1 MQQSSAFT
9 CGWKALGAGTEQGWE
24 APGAGTKQGWEA
36 PGAEMA
42 SQPRRMLLRPLSL
55 PGSAPVPL
63 ANAAMFNQV
72 QRSRVS
78 PGSLSQGCLSLRFI
92 PCSGIQLECW
102 PSVVCLRHPGPHP
115 PPFPKKWSFPTSCA
129 QPCGVFSSEVAGA
142 VKWEFQVMS
151 CSQRISEHLLR
162 AEGRADPCSHHCSSF
177 PLLVSSF
184 FLLEFFLAFS
194 KP

>member
-1 MQQSSAFT
+1 MS
-9 CGWKALGAGTEQGWE
+9 
-24 APGAGTKQGWEA
+24 
-36 PGAEMA
+36 
-42 SQPRRMLLRPLSL
+42 SQPWRMLLRPLSL
-55 PGSAPVPL
+55 HGSDGSAPVPP
-63 ANAAMFNQV
+63 ANVAMFNQV

-92 PCSGIQLECW
+92 PSSGIQLECW
-102 PSVVCLRHPGPHP
+102 PSAVCLRHPGPHP
-115 PPFPKKWSFPTSCA
+115 PPFPKNGVFPPAVPSLV
-129 QPCGVFSSEVAGA
+129 GFFSSEVAGA

-184 FLLEFFLAFS
+184 YCWNFFWLFPNLSICLVLERR
-194 KP
+194 KERNNRCK

>member
-1 MQQSSAFT
+1 MAGKLPEQEQSRAGKLPEQKWHPSPGGCSSAPSP
-9 CGWKALGAGTEQGWE
+9 CP
-24 APGAGTKQGWEA
+24 APLQF
-36 PGAEMA
+36 P
-42 SQPRRMLLRPLSL
+42 SPMLRCLIRCKEV
-55 PGSAPVPL
+55 AFPL
-63 ANAAMFNQV
+63 A
-72 QRSRVS
+72 RS
-78 PGSLSQGCLSLRFI
+78 PKDAF
-92 PCSGIQLECW
+92 
-102 PSVVCLRHPGPHP
+102 PSV
-115 PPFPKKWSFPTSCA
+115 SFPALASSWNAGPALCA
-129 QPCGVFSSEVAGA
+129 SGTPAHTLLLSPKNGVFPPAVPSLVGFFSSEVAGA